1 MPYRVRGTSVQ
12 VKKNGVWKVLK
23 EHLTRSAALA
33 HMKALL
39 ANVKD

>member
-1 MPYRVRGTSVQ
+1 MPYRVRGTAVQ

-23 EHLTRSAALA
+23 EHLTRSAAFA
-33 HMKALL
+33 HLKALL